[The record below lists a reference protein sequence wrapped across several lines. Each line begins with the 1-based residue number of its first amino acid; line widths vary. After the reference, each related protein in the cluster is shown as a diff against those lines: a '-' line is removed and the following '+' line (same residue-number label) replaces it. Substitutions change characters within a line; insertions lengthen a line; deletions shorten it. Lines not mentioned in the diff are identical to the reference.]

1 MRTATLAKKK
11 TITQRRRWRSRRGVR
26 GDAGRPRLA
35 FHKSLRHLYAQ
46 VIDDESGRTLAHT
59 TTDAK
64 SQRGEGKRTFR
75 NTASAKALGEAF
87 GAALKDKGITTVVFD
102 RGGHPYHGVVKAF
115 ADAVRAQ
122 GIKF

>member
-1 MRTATLAKKK
+1 MAKKK

-26 GDAGRPRLA
+26 GDAERPRLA

-46 VIDDESGRTLAHT
+46 VIDDGQGRTLAHV
-59 TTDAK
+59 TTDTKAL
-64 SQRGEGKRTFR
+64 RGESKRSFR
-75 NTASAKALGEAF
+75 NTASAKALGEAL
-87 GAALKDKGITTVVFD
+87 GAALKDKGIATVVFD